1 MARRAAPGRG
11 RCGVSAIIDTGS
23 VISPEEFERATG
35 RPWCAASSPA
45 TSLVVRIPCDRE
57 RAADLRER
65 VRVALESHGISDIAF
80 FLRGC

>member
-1 MARRAAPGRG
+1 M
-11 RCGVSAIIDTGS
+11 SAIIDTGS

-35 RPWCAASSPA
+35 RPWNAAAAPA

-57 RAADLRER
+57 RAADLRDR